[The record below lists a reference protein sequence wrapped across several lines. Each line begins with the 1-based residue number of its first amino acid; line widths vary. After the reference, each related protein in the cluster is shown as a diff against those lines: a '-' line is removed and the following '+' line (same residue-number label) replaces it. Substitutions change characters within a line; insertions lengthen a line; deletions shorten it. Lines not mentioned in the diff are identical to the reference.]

1 MSSFKISPNRRPC
14 ATGWIVSGFSMA
26 FMNTSSSISPIRR
39 FVFRPAT
46 ATASR
51 NSSAVGFSSNC
62 STSRFVR
69 KQASGVFSSCAAAAE
84 KFFCCV
90 KACSRRSHIWLYKL
104 ARSAISLLAP
114 STSTLVD
121 RLLPSISPIAAA
133 GKQYVI
139 LHKPA
144 RQKAADPRL
153 QLIEMEWLDQIIIR
167 PCVQPGN
174 AVIHLAAGRQN
185 QHPQFLLLSAE
196 LFQIC

>member
-26 FMNTSSSISPIRR
+26 FMSTSSSISPIRR

-114 STSTLVD
+114 STSTLETGCCRQSPPSRPQASSTLSCTNQRGR
-121 RLLPSISPIAAA
+121 RL
-133 GKQYVI
+133 
-139 LHKPA
+139 
-144 RQKAADPRL
+144 R
-153 QLIEMEWLDQIIIR
+153 IR
-167 PCVQPGN
+167 
-174 AVIHLAAGRQN
+174 ASS
-185 QHPQFLLLSAE
+185 LSKWNG
-196 LFQIC
+196 LTR